1 MTPLPKNGI
10 TLYNTSIQTP
20 LGPMLAIADAQALHM
35 LAFTDAPG
43 LPRHLRRLNSRL
55 GGIILKE
62 VRPGD
67 VAPLQRIFDELRAY
81 FAGTLRNFTTP
92 LRLQGSP
99 FQTQAWDAL
108 RATAYGTTVSYLEQ
122 AQQCGHPK
130 AFRAIANTN
139 GANNFAIVI
148 PCHRAIKSNGDLC
161 GYNGGIERK
170 KFLINHERR
179 HAI

>member
-1 MTPLPKNGI
+1 M
-10 TLYNTSIQTP
+10 TLYSTSIQTP
-20 LGPMLAIADAQALHM
+20 LGPMLAIADAQVLHL

-43 LPRHLRRLNSRL
+43 LPTQLRRLNNRL

-62 VRPGD
+62 VIPTES
-67 VAPLQRIFDELRAY
+67 APLQLIVDELEAY
-81 FAGTLRNFTTP
+81 FAGTLRNFSTP
-92 LRLQGSP
+92 LHLQGSP
-99 FQTQAWDAL
+99 FQTQAWNAL

-122 AQQCGHPK
+122 AQQCGYPK
-130 AFRAIANTN
+130 AFRAIANAN
-139 GANNFAIVI
+139 GANNFAIII

-170 KFLINHERR
+170 KFLINHER